1 MLLEFK
7 VKNFRSFKNEQ
18 TLSFEAT
25 KDNTLEDYYCIN
37 INDNTRVLKVGIIY
51 GSNASGKTNLLLAL
65 EFLRKMALYPRKR
78 DKETGFLPFMFDEST
93 LQQSGE
99 FKLKFFIGDVKYIY
113 NLIINKTTIIMESLY
128 YYPSIQPA
136 LIYKRVNEKD
146 GKFTFNCGSTTKL
159 KNADEAVLKGNT
171 MGNMTIISA
180 LAKTNI
186 QFPELE
192 KVYNWFNKNFLAI
205 IQPKTDLMGWTL
217 NKVQDSKQCKNL
229 LIDLLSNADFNI
241 SDIIIKEQE
250 IDVDD
255 NMLEAINQ
263 LDLPSNVKKDLIN
276 DDKIMLKQLNF
287 SHKISR
293 ADKSE
298 SYTMPDNLESS
309 GTLRYFGLGG
319 PLNQLI
325 THDSFLSIDEL
336 ENSLHPELVLHF
348 LRTFLVNSKR
358 SQMLFSTHNL
368 VFLQEQDNIRKDV
381 IWFAEKMVDGSSELY
396 SMSDFDF
403 RKNLSFINAYKAG
416 KFGARPNL
424 GSNFIRNKKWP
435 EDQK

>member
-298 SYTMPDNLESS
+298 TY
-309 GTLRYFGLGG
+309 
-319 PLNQLI
+319 
-325 THDSFLSIDEL
+325 
-336 ENSLHPELVLHF
+336 
-348 LRTFLVNSKR
+348 
-358 SQMLFSTHNL
+358 
-368 VFLQEQDNIRKDV
+368 
-381 IWFAEKMVDGSSELY
+381 Y
-396 SMSDFDF
+396 S
-403 RKNLSFINAYKAG
+403 RFI
-416 KFGARPNL
+416 
-424 GSNFIRNKKWP
+424 FIY
-435 EDQK
+435 